1 MSFVVNNTIQ
11 KGKRS
16 NILSSTYQ
24 RNITKKGFLSFTIGT
39 DLNSKHKNN
48 FAYIPFNL
56 NLDSN
61 LYQNQYHTKQ
71 LGVSSLITSNMGWG
85 YIKSDLCQVKKL
97 KKKINIYIE

>member
-1 MSFVVNNTIQ
+1 MSFVVNNTMQ
-11 KGKRS
+11 KGKCS

-39 DLNSKHKNN
+39 ALNSKSKNN

-61 LYQNQYHTKQ
+61 KSISLTDLYQNKYHTKQ
-71 LGVSSLITSNMGWG
+71 LGVSSPITSNMGWE
-85 YIKSDLCQVKKL
+85 YNANLIQS
-97 KKKINIYIE
+97 